1 MKNKKI
7 LISLLI
13 GCLMMVM
20 LSACEISKE
29 NNNSN
34 TQTQADTLPEVVTYN
49 DAKGDDL
56 SGGLCEDGAEGYRV
70 WYADNG
76 DIYAFDAV
84 DNFYLKKAD
93 SVYYGVYEFYSY
105 NSAEQYGFLQFM
117 CDNSKDI
124 NERFSVVKE
133 GEDFVL
139 TSQSDSSKKIR
150 ISKTN
155 SNTAEDL
162 SGKSIYEIMG
172 FNLYYITKDSFDDSE
187 LEMVVNACPA
197 SYEKAEDG
205 ASKYSYDTENAKK
218 FKITEDSF
226 IYMPNRDELQAG
238 TFGCDMIYFN
248 NFITDQKGFYAIIM
262 GEDSDAVETVQ
273 YYYVK

>member
-1 MKNKKI
+1 
-7 LISLLI
+7 
-13 GCLMMVM
+13 MMVM

>member
-1 MKNKKI
+1 
-7 LISLLI
+7 
-13 GCLMMVM
+13 MMVM

-197 SYEKAEDG
+197 SYEKAKDG
-205 ASKYSYDTENAKK
+205 ASPPPAPYFCCAQPSLSGLNLPWTNRL
-218 FKITEDSF
+218 SF
-226 IYMPNRDELQAG
+226 HWN
-238 TFGCDMIYFN
+238 
-248 NFITDQKGFYAIIM
+248 YAICLRDSAARVSEPQRIM
-262 GEDSDAVETVQ
+262 
-273 YYYVK
+273 